1 MKKIN
6 TRTIQK
12 YVVFFYV
19 YAFLGWI
26 VDVSIRFVSDGNLVN
41 SVKTS
46 GFLYEPIC
54 PMYGYA
60 ALVLILLSKSKR
72 ISGRGGFIKK
82 IILATIWCSVLEYL
96 TALILWHIFHQQW
109 WDYSNEPYNIQG
121 RICLAASLLWGV
133 LSVLFMKVLH
143 PFVERQLKKIS
154 KKVSLKWQRILICI
168 ALAITVADTVLS
180 IIFRYI

>member
-6 TRTIQK
+6 IRAIQK

-26 VDVSIRFVSDGNLVN
+26 VDVSIRFVSDGNIIN
-41 SVKTS
+41 SVKTC

-82 IILATIWCSVLEYL
+82 TILATIWCSVLEYL
-96 TALILWHIFHQQW
+96 TAFVLWHIFHQQW

-133 LSVLFMKVLH
+133 LSVLFMKVIH
-143 PFVERQLKKIS
+143 PFVERQLRRIAN
-154 KKVSLKWQRILICI
+154 KVSTKWQRILIWV
-168 ALAITVADTVLS
+168 AVAITVADTILS

>member
-6 TRTIQK
+6 IRAVQK

-41 SVKTS
+41 SIKTS

-60 ALVLILLSKSKR
+60 AIVLIRLSKSKR
-72 ISGRGGFIKK
+72 INGKGGFIKK
-82 IILATIWCSVLEYL
+82 MILATIWCSVLEYI
-96 TALILWHIFHQQW
+96 TAWILWHIFHQQW
-109 WDYSNEPYNIQG
+109 WDYSNEPYNIKG
-121 RICLAASLLWGV
+121 RICLAASLFWGV
-133 LSVLFMKVLH
+133 LSVLFMKVVH
-143 PFVERQLKKIS
+143 PFIDRQLRRIS
-154 KKVSLKWQRILICI
+154 SKVSIKWQRILIWI
-168 ALAITVADTVLS
+168 AITITVTDTVLS
-180 IIFRYI
+180 IIFRYM